1 MFGICDISGSR
12 PRYVNLDLLTEGDRP
27 HTGST
32 NMTLLTEGGRITLAI
47 ASKSLTGQSANC
59 VAFVGFAAFR

>member
-12 PRYVNLDLLTEGDRP
+12 PRYVNMDLLTECDRP
-27 HTGST
+27 HAGST

-47 ASKSLTGQSANC
+47 ASKSLTGSI
-59 VAFVGFAAFR
+59 R